1 MITTGSKWFFGL
13 SALTLVLAAA
23 YGWTTGGNGLGP
35 ISVGYKG
42 GVGDHVGYGLL
53 LSISALAAL
62 LGLVSVSTRD
72 ADPEALAQLAGTDE
86 PPAGRPVRHTYWPI
100 VAAFAVASAIVGLV
114 VGAPLFV
121 LGLVAG
127 AVVLVE
133 WMVLAWSD
141 NATGDPEAN
150 RQIRNRFMNPIEV
163 PAAGVIGVA
172 VVIFAISRVYL
183 TVPKLGAV
191 WVSIGIAVLILGVGA
206 LVAARPKISSSAVAA
221 LLLLGAVGTVAAGVI
236 SAAVGEREF
245 HEHEEHSTEPAHDEE
260 GG

>member
-35 ISVGYKG
+35 ISIGYKG
-42 GVGDHVGYGLL
+42 GVGDHLGYGLL
-53 LSISALAAL
+53 VSISAFAAL

-86 PPAGRPVRHTYWPI
+86 PPAARPVRHTYWPI
-100 VAAFAVASAIVGLV
+100 VAGFATACAIVGLV
-114 VGAPLFV
+114 VGTQLFV
-121 LGLVAG
+121 LGLVAV

-150 RQIRNRFMNPIEV
+150 RQIRNRFMNPVEV
-163 PAAGVIGVA
+163 PAAGVISVA
-172 VVIFAISRVYL
+172 VIIFAISRVYL
-183 TVPKLGAV
+183 SVSKLGAV
-191 WVSIGIAVLILGVGA
+191 GVSIGIALLILGVGA
-206 LVAARPKISSSAVAA
+206 LVAARPRISSSAVAA
-221 LLLLGAVGTVAAGVI
+221 LLLLGAIGTIAAGVV

-245 HEHEEHSTEPAHDEE
+245 QEHEEHAP
-260 GG
+260 